1 MKIYLPPLH
10 IKLGLIKMYMKVI
23 NEEEEE
29 GFDCLR
35 LKFRRVSQ
43 AKTKETIFVRPQMKQ
58 LF

>member
-1 MKIYLPPLH
+1 
-10 IKLGLIKMYMKVI
+10 MYMKVI